1 MHTVSHILYKV
12 INNFCLYDLG
22 GRTPSYGYMT
32 PSHDPSRTPSHGG
45 SAWDPSSAATPAR
58 NTDDFDYTGNYD
70 TPSPAGVSVLA
81 FLVYHCQA
89 FLSFVSDT
97 ADLLEL

>member
-1 MHTVSHILYKV
+1 MFYTLQH
-12 INNFCLYDLG
+12 LG

-58 NTDDFDYTGNYD
+58 STDDFDYTGSYD
-70 TPSPAGVSVLA
+70 TPSPAGVSILYNYMSLDVLILA
-81 FLVYHCQA
+81 SNFCFSIPDSH
-89 FLSFVSDT
+89 T
-97 ADLLEL
+97 

>member
-1 MHTVSHILYKV
+1 MYTNYINVS
-12 INNFCLYDLG
+12 G

-58 NTDDFDYTGNYD
+58 TDDFDYTANYD
-70 TPSPAGVSVLA
+70 TPSPAGVSYQCVRVCVCA
-81 FLVYHCQA
+81 CVRVA
-89 FLSFVSDT
+89 
-97 ADLLEL
+97 

>member
-1 MHTVSHILYKV
+1 MIFV
-12 INNFCLYDLG
+12 LYDLG

-70 TPSPAGVSVLA
+70 TPSPAGVSMLA
-81 FLVYHCQA
+81 FLVYDCQVIEA
-89 FLSFVSDT
+89 FLSFVST
-97 ADLLEL
+97 VNRKYI

>member
-1 MHTVSHILYKV
+1 MS
-12 INNFCLYDLG
+12 
-22 GRTPSYGYMT
+22 PSRN
-32 PSHDPSRTPSHGG
+32 PPRTPSHGG
-45 SAWDPSSAATPAR
+45 IAWDPSSAATPAR

-70 TPSPAGVSVLA
+70 TSSPAGVSVLA

-97 ADLLEL
+97 ADLLETINRKYI

>member
-1 MHTVSHILYKV
+1 MYH
-12 INNFCLYDLG
+12 LG
-22 GRTPSYGYMT
+22 GRTPSYGYMTPSHDPSRT

-70 TPSPAGVSVLA
+70 TPSPAGVSVLT
-81 FLVYHCQA
+81 FLVYHHQA

-97 ADLLEL
+97 ADLLQL

>member
-1 MHTVSHILYKV
+1 MLNQELCCFKYFI
-12 INNFCLYDLG
+12 G

-58 NTDDFDYTGNYD
+58 STDDFDYTGSYD
-70 TPSPAGVSVLA
+70 TPSPAGVS
-81 FLVYHCQA
+81 
-89 FLSFVSDT
+89 
-97 ADLLEL
+97 LLLNYCICMYV